1 MEKVVSNKPLTEEGI
16 PPCYSDPRKALAIF
30 AEILKR
36 GRLFYPNADS
46 SSPKQSKTVRI
57 LPLSES

>member
-1 MEKVVSNKPLTEEGI
+1 MEKVVSKKPLTGEGI
-16 PPCYSDPRKALAIF
+16 PPCYSEPREALAIF

-36 GRLFYPNADS
+36 GRLFYTDADS
-46 SSPKQSKTVRI
+46 SSPKQSKTIRI